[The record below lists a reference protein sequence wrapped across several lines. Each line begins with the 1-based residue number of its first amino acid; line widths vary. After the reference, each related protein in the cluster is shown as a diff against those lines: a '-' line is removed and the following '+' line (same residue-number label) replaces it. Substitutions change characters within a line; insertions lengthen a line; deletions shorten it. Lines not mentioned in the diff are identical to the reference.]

1 MNPLMKLYL
10 YENWCED
17 LVEKNE
23 FAKNYGTFIGAFSNI
38 EMARAITGEG
48 RTNIQSSS
56 EDFDLEELENIR
68 NHTVKKIDNKKEEPR
83 RHRRRVVTEE

>member
-1 MNPLMKLYL
+1 MNPLMKLYM

-17 LVEKNE
+17 LAEKNE

-48 RTNIQSSS
+48 QTQIQSSN
-56 EDFDLEELENIR
+56 EVFDLAELENIR
-68 NHTVKKIDNKKEEPR
+68 NHMPVKVEKKEEPK

>member
-48 RTNIQSSS
+48 RTNIESSN
-56 EDFDLEELENIR
+56 EDFNLEDLENIR
-68 NHTVKKIDNKKEEPR
+68 NQSVGKIDKKKDEKQ
-83 RHRRRVVTEE
+83 RHRRQVVTQG